1 MHGLDK
7 HHALYMYATSLS
19 NTYTV
24 VTCIHVPYVILCQY
38 TIIPYTIV
46 PTIHLLVYMYNYPAH
61 MLKG

>member
-24 VTCIHVPYVILCQY
+24 VTCIPCVILCQY

-46 PTIHLLVYMYNYPAH
+46 PVIRLLVYMYNYPAR